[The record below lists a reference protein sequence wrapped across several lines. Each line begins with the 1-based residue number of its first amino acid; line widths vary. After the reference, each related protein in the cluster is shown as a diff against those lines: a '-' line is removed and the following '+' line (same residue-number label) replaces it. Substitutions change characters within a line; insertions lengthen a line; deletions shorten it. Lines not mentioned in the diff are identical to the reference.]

1 MRHDDRDV
9 HVASQPGGPDER
21 LLETE
26 VPGAAAQGRV
36 EGQDLDSVSLLEVLE
51 VGALVGVPALV
62 HHNLHAVKARLGGP
76 GVDPLEPE
84 RIEGTG
90 TEEYG

>member
-1 MRHDDRDV
+1 MPRRPGRPCRGPTWRSGQ
-9 HVASQPGGPDER
+9 ASAGS
-21 LLETE
+21 E
-26 VPGAAAQGRV
+26 VPSAAAQGRV
-36 EGQDLDSVSLLEVLE
+36 EGQDLDSCLLEVLE

-62 HHNLHAVKARLGGP
+62 HHDLHAVKPRLRGP